1 MRDGTNSMGG
11 EGSWRLSRRRLLQL
25 TALGVAGAAGASSAA
40 AARPSHVLTI
50 EGTGSRATYE
60 FAVTGKLEKSTANG
74 ANINGNDEISG
85 SSASGVVGISA
96 DSYRFSGDLTGFEL
110 DGEANVSI
118 DGEPLDPSQYLD
130 HVLTIE
136 GTGMRATYEFAVTGK
151 LEKSTANGANVNGN
165 DEIAG
170 SSASGVVGI
179 SADSYAF
186 SGALADIEVDGAA
199 NVSID
204 GEQFDPTSKSVLT
217 IEGTGMRATYEF
229 AVTGKLE
236 KSTANGANVNT
247 GDEIAGSSAS
257 GVVGISADS
266 YSFFGTLTDIEV
278 DGEANVSLNGER
290 LDTTPTFDHTLTIA
304 SNGGRFSYRFAVSG
318 DLAKSDANGATIDDN
333 DDVSGRMATGQ
344 GGGGGRDSYSFA
356 GELLDLDL
364 DGDATVTLDGEEID
378 ADPSPVLG
386 IHNGLSDANFATIE
400 RMEGWQGAPY
410 PVQVLFVPWN
420 PDTGHMDWLFE
431 RVLPKI
437 HDAGRVPL
445 ITWEPFTPNRRTKS
459 VDTRALVERGQY
471 ASYRQQLAGT
481 TPDDIE
487 VRIANGEYDGY
498 IDRWAER
505 LREFL
510 AGPDGQSGTGD
521 DRRAY
526 VRLAHEMNSD
536 WYPWSPTVGNS
547 APASYTDM
555 WRHVRGRFEDMGIGE
570 ETVQW
575 MWCVNATDVGSYTAE
590 ELYPGDDAVDWLG
603 IDGYQWGESR
613 AWSDWRSPEAVFGGM
628 LGRMRTLADKPVC
641 IAETASSSAT
651 YSSYDPE
658 RKGGWIRD
666 AFEYFDR
673 ENVEMWCWFNED
685 KETDW
690 AMFGGTRG
698 TETVSIDGEGVNAY
712 AAYREAV
719 DTHAASTNDPM
730 TTATFTGER

>member
-1 MRDGTNSMGG
+1 MRYNGEAVDPDAPFPNALVIDGT
-11 EGSWRLSRRRLLQL
+11 
-25 TALGVAGAAGASSAA
+25 GAYTSYSF
-40 AARPSHVLTI
+40 S
-50 EGTGSRATYE
+50 
-60 FAVTGKLEKSTANG
+60 VTGALAADDGITGE
-74 ANINGNDEISG
+74 DVISG
-85 SSASGVVGISA
+85 SAATGAVGGGA
-96 DSYRFSGDLTGFEL
+96 DSYRFSGTLADIEL
-110 DGEANVSI
+110 DGEA
-118 DGEPLDPSQYLD
+118 DAY
-130 HVLTIE
+130 
-136 GTGMRATYEFAVTGK
+136 
-151 LEKSTANGANVNGN
+151 
-165 DEIAG
+165 
-170 SSASGVVGI
+170 
-179 SADSYAF
+179 
-186 SGALADIEVDGAA
+186 
-199 NVSID
+199 
-204 GEQFDPTSKSVLT
+204 
-217 IEGTGMRATYEF
+217 
-229 AVTGKLE
+229 
-236 KSTANGANVNT
+236 
-247 GDEIAGSSAS
+247 
-257 GVVGISADS
+257 
-266 YSFFGTLTDIEV
+266 
-278 DGEANVSLNGER
+278 LNGER

-304 SNGGRFSYRFAVSG
+304 SNGGRFSYRFSVSG

-333 DDVSGRMATGQ
+333 DDISGRTATGQ

-356 GELLDLDL
+356 GELLDLDV

-378 ADPSPVLG
+378 TDPSPVLG

-400 RMEGWQGAPY
+400 RMEEWQGAPY

-481 TPDDIE
+481 TSDDIE

-505 LREFL
+505 LREWL

-526 VRLAHEMNSD
+526 IRLAHEMNSD

-555 WRHVRGRFEDMGIGE
+555 WRHVRGRFEDSGIGKE
-570 ETVQW
+570 SLQW

-628 LGRMRTLADKPVC
+628 LGRMRALADKPVC

-651 YSSYDPE
+651 YSSHDPE
-658 RKGGWIRD
+658 RKGEWIRD
-666 AFEYFDR
+666 AFEYFGR

-690 AMFGGTRG
+690 AMFGGERG

-719 DTHAASTNDPM
+719 GTHAASTNDPM